1 MGFLLFQTLKFL
13 KFLTLIL
20 NMINGDEHNP
30 HNSPYTFLKSVNKSG
45 EQNFRTTDK
54 GYWLSSSIRK
64 IMQVKIVNLKKS
76 LKTTIWH

>member
-54 GYWLSSSIRK
+54 GY
-64 IMQVKIVNLKKS
+64 
-76 LKTTIWH
+76 